1 MQYLYI
7 EKCKNKIWGLCERST
22 KIKLQEMPLSERPYE
37 KLELYGESFLSNSEL
52 LAIIIGS
59 GTKDETSIT
68 LAQKVLNLNKNL
80 DTKDLRF
87 LQEISLEE
95 FMKIKGIGKVK
106 AIRLK
111 ALGEITKRMEKPI
124 KNEVYI
130 KSSKDVANL
139 LMPEMRFEKKEI
151 VKLIIL
157 NVKNKV
163 LKIINISLGSTNYAI
178 IEPKD
183 ILTEPIKMEAP
194 KIILVHN
201 HPSGN
206 PKPSLEDVN
215 ITNRLYRCSKLLGIE
230 LLDHIVIGDGIYE
243 SIKFQKF

>member
-1 MQYLYI
+1 
-7 EKCKNKIWGLCERST
+7 
-22 KIKLQEMPLSERPYE
+22 MPLSERPYE

-59 GTKDETSIT
+59 GTKDETSIS
-68 LAQKVLNLNKNL
+68 LAQKVLNLNGLTSNN
-80 DTKDLRF
+80 LRF
-87 LQEISLEE
+87 LQSISISELT
-95 FMKIKGIGKVK
+95 KLRGIGKVK

-124 KNEVYI
+124 KNELFI
-130 KSSKDVANL
+130 NSSKDVANL

-151 VKLIIL
+151 VKLIML
-157 NVKNKV
+157 NVKNKI
-163 LKIINISLGSTNYAI
+163 LKIINVSLGSTNYAI

-183 ILTEPIKMEAP
+183 ILVEPIKIEAP

-206 PKPSLEDVN
+206 PKPSIEDIN
-215 ITNRLYRCSKLLGIE
+215 ITNRLYSCSKMLGIE
-230 LLDHIVIGDGIYE
+230 LLDHIVIGDGVYE

>member
-1 MQYLYI
+1 M
-7 EKCKNKIWGLCERST
+7 
-22 KIKLQEMPLSERPYE
+22 
-37 KLELYGESFLSNSEL
+37 
-52 LAIIIGS
+52 
-59 GTKDETSIT
+59 
-68 LAQKVLNLNKNL
+68 
-80 DTKDLRF
+80 
-87 LQEISLEE
+87 
-95 FMKIKGIGKVK
+95 
-106 AIRLK
+106 
-111 ALGEITKRMEKPI
+111 
-124 KNEVYI
+124 
-130 KSSKDVANL
+130 
-139 LMPEMRFEKKEI
+139 
-151 VKLIIL
+151 
-157 NVKNKV
+157 
-163 LKIINISLGSTNYAI
+163 KIINISLGSTNYAI

>member
-68 LAQKVLNLNKNL
+68 LAQQVLNLNGQVGNNL
-80 DTKDLRF
+80 RL
-87 LQEISLEE
+87 LQDITITEL
-95 FMKIKGIGKVK
+95 MKIKGIGKVK

-111 ALGEITKRMEKPI
+111 ALGEITKRMEKKK